1 MMAWYASLRGHQTI
15 GVAMSDHAVRK
26 FMQQALA
33 QVKHGLCYQIPK
45 HASDLKLAQSFT
57 ESCAYAYQD
66 LQCRA

>member
-33 QVKHGLCYQIPK
+33 QVKHGLCYQIL
-45 HASDLKLAQSFT
+45 SM
-57 ESCAYAYQD
+57 
-66 LQCRA
+66 LQIWSGWHKFY